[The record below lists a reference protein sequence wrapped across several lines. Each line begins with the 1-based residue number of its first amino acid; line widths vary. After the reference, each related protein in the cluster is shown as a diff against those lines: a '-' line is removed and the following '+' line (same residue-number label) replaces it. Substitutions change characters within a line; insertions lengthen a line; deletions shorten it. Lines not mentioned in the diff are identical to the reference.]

1 MIETKAFIRMGKV
14 QAHFINSFAEKITA
28 TEGKDVVLEC
38 EVSDPEASVSW
49 TRNKRHIGETTN
61 RISLEQQGYKRR
73 LILYGAM
80 KEDSGIYTCEIET
93 ATGSDKKVQTEIVVR
108 PEKARIVFSPQGRI
122 ICHYGEKIQ
131 LYADLSK
138 SAEDV
143 VWYKDGLPLQCK
155 KCFAYFE
162 GTKALLE
169 IYNFD
174 ESDIGEYSI
183 SLEGGEKS
191 APAKLRFEV
200 SPKIEVSLK
209 PSPQ

>member
-1 MIETKAFIRMGKV
+1 MVETKAFIRMGTV

-38 EVSDPEASVSW
+38 EVSDPEATVKW
-49 TRNKRHIGETTN
+49 MRNKRHIGETTN
-61 RISLEQQGYKRR
+61 RITLEQQGFKRR

-93 ATGSDKKVQTEIVVR
+93 ASGLADKKVQTEIIVK
-108 PEKARIVFSPQGRI
+108 PEKARIIFSPQGRT
-122 ICHYGEKIQ
+122 ICHYGEKIP

-138 SAEDV
+138 SVEDV
-143 VWYKDGLPLQCK
+143 AWFKDGLPLQSK

-162 GTKALLE
+162 GTRAMIE

-183 SLEGGEKS
+183 ALVC
-191 APAKLRFEV
+191 FN
-200 SPKIEVSLK
+200 
-209 PSPQ
+209 